1 MSPLSA
7 PPLLDRR
14 GGAVMFGS
22 QMHTAT
28 RTATPAAAEKPLQ
41 PREMGLIQAD
51 ESTYTHGGEGWTTV
65 VRSCRIRLGVAGLVF
80 VGFTQ
85 AGDLL
90 SLVAG
95 YW

>member
-1 MSPLSA
+1 MTSSTLPAKAVSGELSS
-7 PPLLDRR
+7 
-14 GGAVMFGS
+14 S
-22 QMHTAT
+22 Q
-28 RTATPAAAEKPLQ
+28 
-41 PREMGLIQAD
+41 REMGLIQAD

-80 VGFTQ
+80 VGFLQ

-95 YW
+95 LW